1 MKRQLYRELL
11 LQAPHSFQAGCLAS
25 TQKQF
30 SHVASVLIRH
40 RRVLRNKKHWASAIH
55 FKNRVLCVL
64 PAPSGLIDGCVASEL
79 NVRRGDDE
87 T

>member
-40 RRVLRNKKHWASAIH
+40 RRVLRKKNTAIV
-55 FKNRVLCVL
+55 FRY
-64 PAPSGLIDGCVASEL
+64 SGHPGLGVEWSGIVG
-79 NVRRGDDE
+79 